1 MQKRDKK
8 GNLRF
13 DENKLP
19 LLDVKTELGTSFMYK
34 NVDIILEFNG
44 KHMLLQ
50 PTYGMSKS
58 SVAQRIYYRMS
69 NFKLCMNQRK
79 TIKKAKKGGQVL
91 PYYYPDVYKPLM
103 AIDYGQNI
111 SDPVSMFQLDRTFTL
126 LDWKFAELIEKSAN
140 FADMEREEQLRLIFS
155 VFPQGNSML

>member
-1 MQKRDKK
+1 
-8 GNLRF
+8 
-13 DENKLP
+13 
-19 LLDVKTELGTSFMYK
+19 
-34 NVDIILEFNG
+34 
-44 KHMLLQ
+44 
-50 PTYGMSKS
+50 MSKS

-79 TIKKAKKGGQVL
+79 TIKHAKKGQVFL
-91 PYYYPDVYKPLM
+91 PFYYPDVYKPLI

-111 SDPVSMFQLDRTFTL
+111 SDPISMFQLDRTFTL

-155 VFPQGNSML
+155 VFP